1 MKKVASLFVTV
12 AFLAGAA
19 GLGFAQTSAPAAPPA
34 EKPAEKKAEKAPAEK
49 KMPSKTA
56 TGTVKSASADS
67 VVVAGK
73 EKGKEAEWTFGV
85 DAKTK
90 VTKGGK
96 SVAAADLQ
104 AGDSVSVKYMAHEGK
119 NVAQSITAKA
129 APAKKAEAKPAEA
142 KPAEKK

>member
-34 EKPAEKKAEKAPAEK
+34 EKPAEKKAEKTAEK
-49 KMPSKTA
+49 KMPTKTA

-96 SVAAADLQ
+96 SAAAADLQ